1 MIQIIFEVTVAL
13 FAVIGLICVFN
24 ELANIFMFDGKIGK
38 AELTVI
44 FDADADKRAYVN
56 KILNETKLELT
67 IKIPRESLS
76 DFDRAELND
85 LIEKGKI
92 IIF

>member
-1 MIQIIFEVTVAL
+1 MIQIIFEISVAL
-13 FAVIGLICVFN
+13 FTVIGLICVFN
-24 ELANIFMFDGKIGK
+24 ELAKIIFADRKIGK

-44 FDADADKRAYVN
+44 FNADADKRAYVN
-56 KILNETKLELT
+56 KILSDTRLDLT
-67 IKIPRESLS
+67 IKIPHESLS
-76 DFDRAELND
+76 DFDRAELDD